1 MYKINKWLFKF
12 IVEAEYDYARRKQI
26 KHLNK
31 YKIYYKRNLYLNDVL
46 LEINKKQ
53 KEVFNDND

>member
-12 IVEAEYDYARRKQI
+12 IITAEYDYARKQQN
-26 KHLNK
+26 KYLNK
-31 YKIYYKRNLYLNDVL
+31 YKIYYKRKLHLNDVL

-53 KEVFNDND
+53 KEVFDD

>member
-12 IVEAEYDYARRKQI
+12 IITAEYDYARKQH
-26 KHLNK
+26 KYLNK
-31 YKIYYKRNLYLNDVL
+31 YKIYYKRKLYLNDVL

-53 KEVFNDND
+53 KEVFDD